1 MADRAFLWVENC
13 RSLNEKTIIEPSY
26 GKIWWY
32 LADQLFAL
40 AFGCGKQFISWPLA
54 YHGKLFNLVQE
65 LLIISVGDHGY
76 VPRVFFA
83 LEIANTI
90 LPLLHGQTWLNSGR
104 FGEIQG
110 LLLFQI

>member
-40 AFGCGKQFISWPLA
+40 AFGCGKQFICWPLA
-54 YHGKLFNLVQE
+54 YHDKLLNLVQE
-65 LLIISVGDHGY
+65 LLTISVGHHGCI
-76 VPRVFFA
+76 PRVFFA
-83 LEIANTI
+83 LKIANTI
-90 LPLLHGQTWLNSGR
+90 QPLLNGQPWLNSGR
-104 FGEIQG
+104 LGEIRG
-110 LLLFQI
+110 LLIFQI